1 MGHQFELLIEKRM
14 VGTCYPETSKLN
26 TAMRCSSTLMR
37 KRLQSGSSGPF
48 AENAWTARYFG
59 TGPTRRRSCAI
70 SNISITSIACALDAK
85 DTRRRRASTPMAHEQ
100 RISVVI
106 DGRSMVEAHTKRRL
120 PRDLVIRHRH
130 HSARHRYR
138 QATTAV
144 QPSPSR
150 SGNQPARVGE
160 VQRHRCWTSNE

>member
-1 MGHQFELLIEKRM
+1 MH
-14 VGTCYPETSKLN
+14 
-26 TAMRCSSTLMR
+26 

-59 TGPTRRRSCAI
+59 TGPTWRRSWSI
-70 SNISITSIACALDAK
+70 SNISITSIAYTPDPR
-85 DTRRRRASTPMAHEQ
+85 TPTSVGRQRRWLTSKSQLLSMAEAWS
-100 RISVVI
+100 RLIPNADCRVI
-106 DGRSMVEAHTKRRL
+106 
-120 PRDLVIRHRH
+120 LVIRHRH

-144 QPSPSR
+144 QPSPRR

-160 VQRHRCWTSNE
+160 VQRHRCRTGTVLRMNESCLLSPNR